1 MGMQAVLGKVRTGFL
16 NSGHLGMALG
26 CSVFATS
33 SLLIRYIDLPAQTIV
48 FYRFAFAVLGLLLF
62 GLPVDLMKGIQ
73 TTRDKWLVV
82 SLGVVAT
89 VSFVSFVVALQYTS
103 VANANLL
110 FFVSPVVTPFLADK
124 LLGER
129 ISKLAI
135 MALVLAIL
143 GVFVVGYPELQ
154 MPELRDSIGMA
165 MAFGGGFF
173 ASLSTVLRK
182 MVDKSVPSYV
192 ITVYRNVVTAMCTLP
207 LMLFTRGSFEMN
219 SITLSLLAILGI
231 VNTGLAGLL
240 TVDAM
245 GKIKA
250 QDAAVLR
257 YAEPLGAILLAWVF
271 LSELPS
277 IYTVVGGGL
286 ILLAGYMV
294 VWQGE
299 TSAGICETSS

>member
-1 MGMQAVLGKVRTGFL
+1 
-16 NSGHLGMALG
+16 
-26 CSVFATS
+26 
-33 SLLIRYIDLPAQTIV
+33 
-48 FYRFAFAVLGLLLF
+48 
-62 GLPVDLMKGIQ
+62 
-73 TTRDKWLVV
+73 
-82 SLGVVAT
+82 
-89 VSFVSFVVALQYTS
+89 
-103 VANANLL
+103 
-110 FFVSPVVTPFLADK
+110 
-124 LLGER
+124 
-129 ISKLAI
+129 
-135 MALVLAIL
+135 
-143 GVFVVGYPELQ
+143 
-154 MPELRDSIGMA
+154 
-165 MAFGGGFF
+165 
-173 ASLSTVLRK
+173 

-219 SITLSLLAILGI
+219 SMTLSLLAILGI